1 MCTASVTVSI
11 VCTGDANTPSP
22 TVTSTDEIIPHGGD
36 LNITDSPSAV
46 PINPDGGDL
55 NIAKPVANDD
65 YYTTNQ
71 DESIEIAILENDTLI
86 VGKFLVCP
94 TISMNIGLNLR
105 HATSYQVPPDL
116 TLCLPMGS
124 SQQSTTFYRTRPM
137 LDFADQICSPTH

>member
-11 VCTGDANTPSP
+11 LCTGDANTPSP

-71 DESIEIAILENDTLI
+71 DESIEIAILKNDTLI
-86 VGKFLVCP
+86 VGKFFVCP
-94 TISMNIGLNLR
+94 TILQERWTQLTSMHLR
-105 HATSYQVPPDL
+105 IRYHRILHSAS
-116 TLCLPMGS
+116 
-124 SQQSTTFYRTRPM
+124 
-137 LDFADQICSPTH
+137 